1 MIHKVTKMK
10 QKWIKNYLSKW
21 FGPKG
26 SQVDQK
32 FSFIIQH
39 AKISPSNTFQWIK
52 MPVSLIEINLVRTNY
67 DCWLDHV
74 IVFVTWWKS
83 ISVIWLHVC
92 LSCSVRFFILDLKN
106 FLSTAAAH
114 FRLYTAPQAVIIKIL
129 KQIIIKKLKKG
140 QIQIQV
146 VFVGWNP
153 TYGAFSI
160 FRWPKLRISD
170 LDFRSKMVLFRV

>member
-1 MIHKVTKMK
+1 MRKYLLRTRFTGSKNYPQNEPIRTGL
-10 QKWIKNYLSKW
+10 QKWTNPNTW
-21 FGPKG
+21 
-26 SQVDQK
+26 Q
-32 FSFIIQH
+32 
-39 AKISPSNTFQWIK
+39 ISPLNTFQWIK
-52 MPVSLIEINLVRTNY
+52 MPLALNFIMVTLVRTNY

-153 TYGAFSI
+153 SWTRVYI
-160 FRWPKLRISD
+160 VCIKISYE
-170 LDFRSKMVLFRV
+170 

>member
-1 MIHKVTKMK
+1 MIR
-10 QKWIKNYLSKW
+10 SKRLAS
-21 FGPKG
+21 G
-26 SQVDQK
+26 SKIFLYNPTCENISFEHVSVDQNARLPWSK
-32 FSFIIQH
+32 
-39 AKISPSNTFQWIK
+39 
-52 MPVSLIEINLVRTNY
+52 INLVRTNY

-153 TYGAFSI
+153 TYGAISI
-160 FRWPKLRISD
+160 FRWRKFRISD